1 MRIKR
6 EKLKSIYKLAFLST
20 IFLLTGC
27 SPQGNPG
34 DAANLSNR
42 QIGWLNNF
50 VNSTPAQREAAR
62 QAEAAAE
69 AASFQTT
76 LLILILVVAIGILIA
91 VLVNK
96 SKKKSD

>member
-1 MRIKR
+1 M
-6 EKLKSIYKLAFLST
+6 KSISKLGLLAT
-20 IFLLTGC
+20 ILLLTGC

-34 DAANLSNR
+34 DAANLSSG

-50 VNSTPAQREAAR
+50 FNSTPAQREAAR

-69 AASFQTT
+69 AASLQTT
-76 LLILILVVAIGILIA
+76 LLILILVVAVGILIA

-96 SKKKSD
+96 SKKKRD